1 VEKQGPAIAADPQAI
16 ATIEVTPRNAESPLT
31 IAVNCA
37 VVPDGTFALAGEI
50 TTETG
55 NGLRIGRASP
65 NEQEYAQQ
73 LRNRTLHF
81 TPRREFFVLGTLG
94 WTSGLVGDQKL

>member
-16 ATIEVTPRNAESPLT
+16 ATIQVTPRNAESPLT

-55 NGLRIGRASP
+55 NGLRIGRTSP
-65 NEQEYAQQ
+65 MSKSMHSNC
-73 LRNRTLHF
+73 
-81 TPRREFFVLGTLG
+81 GTELFISHPG
-94 WTSGLVGDQKL
+94 ANFLFRDPWLD